1 MSTGDGWRVLRAAES
16 PPLLR
21 SESSVP
27 VAGRTRAVKPL
38 GMLRCL
44 GLEQRGPWR
53 GLVLKSPARSPGS
66 RIL

>member
-1 MSTGDGWRVLRAAES
+1 MSMDGLS
-16 PPLLR
+16 CGLLSPLLSFCYLSTVR
-21 SESSVP
+21 K
-27 VAGRTRAVKPL
+27 AGRTRAVKSL

-53 GLVLKSPARSPGS
+53 GLVLTSPARSPGS